1 MKPEADKLLNQLV
14 VAVLTVFII
23 VILLFGAFVLR
34 HLWLQ
39 QQIAQL
45 NSDVQANLEDLEEVT
60 GEIERELEEISET
73 ENPQTSDSLE
83 AIADNLGDVT
93 EQLDAI
99 SEDVGE
105 VALALEPQPEDEPL
119 SPGNNIATPNLAD
132 SLNDQRRA
140 FQDQLDQVFTI
151 LAILLALASIAIA
164 ALLAL
169 AIRIRHT
176 TPQP

>member
-60 GEIERELEEISET
+60 GEIERELRDT
-73 ENPQTSDSLE
+73 ENPQTADTLE
-83 AIADNLGDVT
+83 AIADNLDEVT

-105 VALALEPQPEDEPL
+105 VAFALEPQPEDQTLP
-119 SPGNNIATPNLAD
+119 PDNDTATANLD
-132 SLNDQRRA
+132 DQRRA

-164 ALLAL
+164 VLLAL
-169 AIRIRHT
+169 AIRIRYT
-176 TPQP
+176 NPQPKP